1 MPDGLSAELAVL
13 FDETVKL
20 YHRLTADASTIHRF
34 GSMSGPRRTVLVA
47 LARSG
52 PQTVSDMAR
61 ARAQSRQR
69 FQPLVNALIADGLV
83 AARPNPRHKQSHL
96 IVLTAK
102 GEKTVKQIV
111 ETEAALRARVTVARS
126 SRSVAQAAAV
136 LRDVRMALQD
146 QLPLLLRRVRRR
158 RSFGT
163 ASR

>member
-1 MPDGLSAELAVL
+1 MPDSVNAQLAVL

-20 YHRLTADASTIHRF
+20 YHRLTADAMTIHRF
-34 GSMSGPRRTVLVA
+34 GSMSGPRRTVLVG

-69 FQPLVNALIADGLV
+69 FQPLVNGLIADGLV

-96 IVLTAK
+96 MVLTAK
-102 GEKTVKQIV
+102 GEKTVKAIV
-111 ETEAALRARVTVARS
+111 ALESALHQHFKLPRP
-126 SRSVAQAAAV
+126 SRSIAQAAAV
-136 LRDVRMALQD
+136 LRDVRLALED

-158 RSFGT
+158 G
-163 ASR
+163 

>member
-1 MPDGLSAELAVL
+1 MPDHANAHLAVL

-20 YHRLTADASTIHRF
+20 YHRLTADAVTIHRF
-34 GSMSGPRRTVLVA
+34 GSMSGPRRTVLVG

-83 AARPNPRHKQSHL
+83 VARPNPRHKQSHL
-96 IVLTAK
+96 MVLTAR
-102 GEKTVKQIV
+102 GEQTVKQILDM
-111 ETEAALRARVTVARS
+111 ESALRRQFKLSRS
-126 SRSVAQAAAV
+126 PRSVAQAAAV
-136 LRDVRMALQD
+136 LRDVRLALED

-158 RSFGT
+158 GDQS
-163 ASR
+163 S